1 MAAFSDSLRRTAVS
15 FLARSQGEVRAR
27 NVVRQLG
34 EIGRIASVF
43 AVTML
48 VPIAFLAFLALSS
61 VRTEELSPPEADLR
75 ARAEAALEQ
84 LVGDFEAVFRRFELA
99 TKARFARGESPIANL
114 GELSGYLR
122 AAFRFDT
129 NGNLAAPFDLPTPE
143 IRHEPTA
150 AWIRALREA
159 RRAEGT
165 EDWPV
170 ALEAWRRAQ
179 TLADEPAKRGEA
191 MLGEARALAR
201 LGRPDG
207 ADDLLTDL
215 YADHATVREEHGFRL
230 GDLARLELARLRIDQ
245 GDAETGLSALQDLV
259 DFQLQTQWTIG
270 RDGDPAV
277 LREALRLLE
286 GRADPDWVA
295 RSRSRL
301 NERSAQLTWAELVK
315 SELEIVWNRTASV
328 GEFRYFPARI
338 ESPAVWATVRDA
350 DDSFYAFSFSRDDLH
365 ADLKSVVAAAN
376 AEDPELL
383 RTLVLT
389 DDGPPD
395 AALASVPLTP
405 LMGVYTL
412 AVSPS
417 DPEAVEASRGRRR
430 TVRIAVVLTAVF
442 VSVVGAFW
450 IARLVAW
457 EMETARQ
464 RADFA
469 ANVSHELRSPIT
481 QIRLKGEALALG
493 LVDPGADA
501 EEHYASIVRESERL
515 SRLVDNV
522 LDFASIERGVRRYQ
536 LRPDD
541 LGDVLL
547 GSVDAARST
556 FEAAGMVVDVDIP
569 DDLPRVWF
577 DREALGQVMTNLLS
591 NAAKYGES
599 GGWVRI
605 AARAGESHVALTVAD
620 RGIGIVPGEIHRVF
634 DDFFRSADPRV
645 RSSKGTGIGLAI
657 VRYIVEAHGGTIH
670 VASTPGQGAVFT
682 ILLPLQPPEDSGE
695 QN

>member
-1 MAAFSDSLRRTAVS
+1 MAALRDSLRRWAVA
-15 FLARSQGEVRAR
+15 FLARSRGEVRAR
-27 NVVRQLG
+27 NVVRQLA
-34 EIGRIASVF
+34 EIARIASVF
-43 AVTML
+43 ALTLL

-61 VRTEELSPPEADLR
+61 VRSEELSPPEADLR
-75 ARAEAALEQ
+75 ARAEASLEQ
-84 LVGDFEAVFRRFELA
+84 IVDDFEAVFRRFELA
-99 TKARFARGESPIANL
+99 TSARLARGESPIANL
-114 GELSGYLR
+114 GELSPYLR
-122 AAFRFDT
+122 AAFRFDAG
-129 NGNLAAPFDLPTPE
+129 GNLAAPFDLPTPE

-150 AWIRALREA
+150 AWMRAVREA
-159 RRAEGT
+159 RRAESAEAWT
-165 EDWPV
+165 S
-170 ALEAWRRAQ
+170 ALEAWQRAQ
-179 TLADEPAKRGEA
+179 AVADEPAKRGEA

-201 LGRPDG
+201 LGRPDS
-207 ADDLLTDL
+207 ADELLTDL

-230 GDLARLELARLRIDQ
+230 GDLAVLELARLRIEH
-245 GDAETGLSALQDLV
+245 GDAETGLSALEALV
-259 DFQLQTQWTIG
+259 DLQLQTQWTIG
-270 RDGDPAV
+270 RDGDAAV
-277 LREALRLLE
+277 LREALRLVE
-286 GRADPDWVA
+286 GRSDPDWLA

-301 NERSAQLTWAELVK
+301 NERSAQLAWAELVK
-315 SELEIVWNRTASV
+315 SELEIVWNRTAPV

-350 DDSFYAFSFSRDDLH
+350 DSFYAFSFSRDDLH
-365 ADLKSVVAAAN
+365 ADLRNVIAAAN
-376 AEDPELL
+376 AEDPELV

-389 DDGPPD
+389 EEGPPE
-395 AALASVPLTP
+395 AALASVPMTP

-442 VSVVGAFW
+442 VSVVGALW

-457 EMETARQ
+457 EMESARQ

-481 QIRLKGEALALG
+481 QIRLKGEALQLG
-493 LVDPGADA
+493 LVDPGPDA

-522 LDFASIERGVRRYQ
+522 LDFAAIERGVRRYQ

-541 LGDVLL
+541 LADVLYAA
-547 GSVDAARST
+547 VDAAQST
-556 FEAAGMVVDVDIP
+556 FDAAGMVVDVDIP

-577 DREALGQVMTNLLS
+577 DREAMGQVMTNLLS
-591 NAAKYGES
+591 NAAKYGET
-599 GGWVRI
+599 GGWVGVT
-605 AARAGESHVALTVAD
+605 ARAGDTHVTVTVAD
-620 RGIGIVPGEIHRVF
+620 RGMGIVPSELHRVF

-645 RSSKGTGIGLAI
+645 RRSKGTGIGLAI
-657 VRYIVEAHGGTIH
+657 VRYIVEAHGGSIH

-682 ILLPLQPPEDSGE
+682 MLLPLQPPKDAGD